1 MRSTTT
7 HRTQCIIPKNNKH
20 NNTHVP
26 GSHSDQRYIT
36 HCPWLAKVTEMQ
48 TTRCNIA
55 RKETLHCKIAR
66 TKTQCNHCANMP
78 TLVGISTQCNHNLEP
93 QCQRRQHSEVRLT
106 RHADKAQTWKHGKHS
121 ARMRN
126 TCRSEHAEKHD
137 RATNT
142 NVQKHKERAQPTKN
156 ARREKIK
163 TTQSQ
168 MHDSKSNHAKN
179 NHT

>member
-1 MRSTTT
+1 MNMRSTTT

-93 QCQRRQHSEVRLT
+93 QCQRRQHSEVR
-106 RHADKAQTWKHGKHS
+106 RHDARGDKSFVEQLSKHTSHPIETNKEIQPS
-121 ARMRN
+121 D
-126 TCRSEHAEKHD
+126 SVAEPFRD
-137 RATNT
+137 
-142 NVQKHKERAQPTKN
+142 EREQQ
-156 ARREKIK
+156 REMGRTFLGGCVAEIW
-163 TTQSQ
+163 Q
-168 MHDSKSNHAKN
+168 
-179 NHT
+179 